1 MKMKV
6 LNFLPKIATAWKYW
20 SLKLQFV
27 DDENAVFMLI
37 YKIFPKITIEF
48 EGTWD
53 FLENQRDGL
62 YLSMLI

>member
-20 SLKLQFV
+20 SLKLQFT
-27 DDENAVFMLI
+27 DNENAVSMLI

-48 EGTWD
+48 EDTWD
-53 FLENQRDGL
+53 FFENQRFL
-62 YLSMLI
+62 